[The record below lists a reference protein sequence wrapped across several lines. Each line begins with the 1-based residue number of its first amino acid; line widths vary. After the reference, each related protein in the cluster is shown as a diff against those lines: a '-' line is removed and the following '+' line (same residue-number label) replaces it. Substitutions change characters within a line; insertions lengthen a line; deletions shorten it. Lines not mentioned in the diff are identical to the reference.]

1 MMGTVIGFPVT
12 RRPDRSDQAR
22 PPAEGLATIVI
33 LPVVRIERMT
43 EDPSDRLSS
52 RSNATGR
59 KRRRRARR
67 P

>member
-1 MMGTVIGFPVT
+1 MGTVIGFPLT
-12 RRPDRSDQAR
+12 RRSDRSDQAR
-22 PPAEGLATIVI
+22 LPAAGSATIVI
-33 LPVVRIERMT
+33 LPVVRIERMS
-43 EDPSDRLSS
+43 ENPSDRLSS